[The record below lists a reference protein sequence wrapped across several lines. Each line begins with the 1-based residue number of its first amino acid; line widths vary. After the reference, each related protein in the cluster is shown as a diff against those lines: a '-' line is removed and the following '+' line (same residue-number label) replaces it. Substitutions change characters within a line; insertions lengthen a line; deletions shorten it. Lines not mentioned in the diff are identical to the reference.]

1 MAVVSL
7 SDPVTPTSS
16 TFFLG
21 HPMHVFPNLRD
32 LSIYSMRPTTSTSFL
47 VAPIH
52 CLANDVH
59 LSNRFHHDIAI
70 YSMRPTSST
79 SFLVAP
85 IHCLANDVHLSNSFH
100 HDARSMLSTL
110 VFVFLSE
117 TELVSL

>member
-21 HPMHVFPNLRD
+21 HPMHVFPTLRD
-32 LSIYSMRPTTSTSFL
+32 LSIYSMRPTTSSSFL

-59 LSNRFHHDIAI
+59 LSNRFHHD
-70 YSMRPTSST
+70 
-79 SFLVAP
+79 
-85 IHCLANDVHLSNSFH
+85 
-100 HDARSMLSTL
+100 ARSMLL
-110 VFVFLSE
+110 MFVFVFLSA